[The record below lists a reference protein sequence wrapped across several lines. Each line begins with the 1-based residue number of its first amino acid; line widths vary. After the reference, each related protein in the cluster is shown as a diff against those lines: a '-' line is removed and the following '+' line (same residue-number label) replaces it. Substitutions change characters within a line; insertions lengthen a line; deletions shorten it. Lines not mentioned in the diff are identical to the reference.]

1 MNKDLLQVSSYSNGH
16 GTAQTP
22 NIRVIMRLTQTFEEL
37 GFREGTGFR
46 EWTGVPRRNGG
57 SAKDKAFWK
66 S

>member
-37 GFREGTGFR
+37 GFREGTG
-46 EWTGVPRRNGG
+46 VPRMNGG
-57 SAKDKAFWK
+57 SAKERGFRER
-66 S
+66 